1 MKSGLF
7 ITFEGVDGS
16 GKSTQLRRAV
26 QYIRQ
31 RGHRVVVT
39 REPGGTRTGER
50 VRDILLASKT
60 GKLAPLAELALMY
73 AARAQVLEE
82 VVRPALARGEVVVS
96 DRYNTASFAYQGYG
110 RQLGTPTVRAFD
122 RVICGSTQP
131 DLTII
136 LDIDPELAR
145 GRALG
150 DARRGS
156 HLDRIEAASLAFH
169 KRVRAGYLAIARR
182 APERI
187 KLVCADQSINE
198 LQNQIRALIE
208 PLLARKEPKFENRKF
223 ENRNKLRIS
232 SFDFRVAATRWN
244 FWT

>member
-26 QYIRQ
+26 QYIRKS
-31 RGHRVVVT
+31 GHRVVVT

-50 VRDILLASKT
+50 IRDILLASKA
-60 GKLAPLAELALMY
+60 GKLAPLTELALMY

-122 RVICGSTQP
+122 RVVCGSTQP

-136 LDIDPELAR
+136 LDIDPERAR

-198 LQNQIRALIE
+198 LQRQIRALIE
-208 PLLARKEPKFENRKF
+208 PLLARKDRNSKIEARK
-223 ENRNKLRIS
+223 L
-232 SFDFRVAATRWN
+232 
-244 FWT
+244 

>member
-1 MKSGLF
+1 MPPGLF
-7 ITFEGVDGS
+7 ITFEGLDGT

-26 QYIRQ
+26 QYLRKC
-31 RGHRVVVT
+31 GHRVRVT

-73 AARAQVLEE
+73 AARAQLLEE
-82 VVRPALARGEVVVS
+82 VVRPALARGQVVVS

-110 RQLGTPTVRAFD
+110 RELGTATVRAFD

-136 LDIDPELAR
+136 LDLDPERAR

-150 DARRGS
+150 DTRRKS
-156 HLDRIEAASLAFH
+156 RLDRIEAAGMAFH
-169 KRVRAGYLAIARR
+169 KRVRAGYLAVARS
-182 APERI
+182 APERV
-187 KLVCADQSINE
+187 KLVSADQSIDE
-198 LQNQIRALIE
+198 LQRQIRALIE
-208 PLLARKEPKFENRKF
+208 PLLARKGRNSKVEDRKSKIENRKSKV
-223 ENRNKLRIS
+223 ESRKS
-232 SFDFRVAATRWN
+232 
-244 FWT
+244 

>member
-1 MKSGLF
+1 MTPGLF
-7 ITFEGVDGS
+7 ITFEGLDGT

-26 QYIRQ
+26 QYLRKC
-31 RGHRVVVT
+31 GHRVRVT

-73 AARAQVLEE
+73 AARAQLLEE
-82 VVRPALARGEVVVS
+82 VVRPALARGQVVVS

-110 RQLGTPTVRAFD
+110 RELGTATVRAFD

-136 LDIDPELAR
+136 LDLDPERAR

-150 DARRGS
+150 DTRRKS
-156 HLDRIEAASLAFH
+156 RLDRIEAAGMAFY
-169 KRVRAGYLAIARR
+169 KRVRAGYLAVARS
-182 APERI
+182 APERV
-187 KLVCADQSINE
+187 KLVSADQSIDE
-198 LQNQIRALIE
+198 LQRQIRALIE
-208 PLLARKEPKFENRKF
+208 PLLAERGRTPKGENRK
-223 ENRNKLRIS
+223 S
-232 SFDFRVAATRWN
+232 
-244 FWT
+244 